1 MANGLLRL
9 GQATIVLLA
18 IAQGSRF
25 VHAACLPNLPD
36 VAVFGVELGD
46 PLSTVL
52 QLGSGYELIE
62 TEDGLPYAVFTNT
75 TETEVLKLYRH
86 YGDTTGTFQEAEV
99 LAIGDL
105 DGDEEATVLDT
116 PHFRTGR
123 GIRLGMSSKEVD
135 DRFGACAR
143 SVVGAGPREVTRYEI
158 TDIATSDLLKAHNMP
173 LYYAEYTFEQDKL
186 VRFAFGF
193 SYP

>member
-1 MANGLLRL
+1 MANGFFWL
-9 GQATIVLLA
+9 GRAMIVLLA
-18 IAQGSRF
+18 ITLASRY
-25 VHAACLPNLPD
+25 VHAACIPNQPD
-36 VAVFGVELGD
+36 IAVYGVELSD
-46 PLSTVL
+46 SLSAVL
-52 QLGSGYELIE
+52 QLGSSYELVE

-86 YGDTTGTFQEAEV
+86 YGDTTPKFREAEV
-99 LAIGDL
+99 LATGDL
-105 DGDEEATVLDT
+105 DSDEEATVLDT

-123 GIRLGMSSKEVD
+123 GVRLGMSRKEVD
-135 DRFGACAR
+135 DRFGSCAR
-143 SVVGAGPREVTRYEI
+143 TVVGAGPREIYRYEI